1 MKKFGKRGK
10 QLVDEINELNHPDS
24 IWTWKTARG
33 RKKATLWLP
42 YFQSVDRAKPRSKTL
57 YRFTYNGG
65 DFVADLRTI
74 DCIMIYGA
82 TGSLSVS
89 FLDSLSV
96 HGISLL
102 IHRRGMPQP
111 YAFLPSTGGLV
122 KDALSDQIT
131 CRNHMNKRVYV
142 ARSLIKARLRS
153 MMETIPIPE
162 AAFKRL
168 ASARDLGEIRNIEA
182 QVTRRYWS
190 DFYAELGISGAS
202 RRDKSIPINQAL
214 DAASF
219 FMYGILLRWVTLHR
233 LSPWH
238 GFLHEP
244 TSYASLCYDLME
256 PYRVWFE
263 DAARR
268 AWVAV
273 DGDEKKIIAATI
285 NELKDHLEAD
295 VKVPETRQIVAR
307 KNLLHGIT
315 LAVLSYI
322 NGESSRFVIPREG
335 EKRAGRPKKSGY
347 KIPGEKL
354 KSGW

>member
-1 MKKFGKRGK
+1 M
-10 QLVDEINELNHPDS
+10 DNEISELNHADS
-24 IWTWKTARG
+24 IWTWKTAKG

-42 YFQSVDRAKPRSKTL
+42 YFQSVERAKPRSKTL

-65 DFVADLRTI
+65 VFEADLRQI

-96 HGISLL
+96 HGIALL

-111 YAFLPSTGGLV
+111 YAFLPSTGALV
-122 KDALSDQIT
+122 KDALSAQIT
-131 CRNHMNKRVYV
+131 ARNHGNKRVYV
-142 ARSLIKARLRS
+142 ARSLIRARFLS
-153 MMETIPIPE
+153 MQGRLPIPDSV
-162 AAFKRL
+162 FKSL
-168 ASARDLGEIRNIEA
+168 ASARSLDQIRNLEA
-182 QVTRRYWS
+182 QVTKRYWAR
-190 DFYAELGISGAS
+190 FYADLGLSGVA
-202 RRDKSIPINQAL
+202 RRDRAVAINQAL

-219 FMYGILLRWVTLHR
+219 FMFGVLLRWVTLHR

-263 DAARR
+263 EAAGR
-268 AWVAV
+268 AWFAV
-273 DGDEKKIIAATI
+273 NGDVNKITAATL
-285 NELKDHLEAD
+285 NELKEFLEAD
-295 VKVPETRQIVAR
+295 VAVPQTRQIVAR
-307 KNLLHGIT
+307 KNLLHGVT
-315 LAVLSYI
+315 LALLSYI
-322 NGESSRFVIPREG
+322 NGDVSRFLIPNEG
-335 EKRAGRPKKSGY
+335 KKRAGRPKKSGY